1 MKKKSE
7 GKAPRKLQLHKETL
21 HTLLYGGDGMSV
33 TCVTCPDQTG
43 SAGCAGGAGCATQ

>member
-21 HTLLYGGDGMSV
+21 HTLMFVSGGFSV
-33 TCVTCPDQTG
+33 TCITCPDQTG
-43 SAGCAGGAGCATQ
+43 SAGCVGGAGCATE